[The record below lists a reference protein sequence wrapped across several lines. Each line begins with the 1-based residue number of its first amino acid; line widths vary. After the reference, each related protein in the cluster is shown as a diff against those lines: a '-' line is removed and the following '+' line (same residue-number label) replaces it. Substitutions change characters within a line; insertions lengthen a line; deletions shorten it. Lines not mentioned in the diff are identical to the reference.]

1 MPKTA
6 RYFKDAEF
14 RRCVPSC
21 SIEDMQQH
29 TLNRL
34 DTARHAAGVP
44 FVITSAYRSKE
55 WELAKK
61 RTGDGAHPT
70 GEAVDI
76 KTPDLASRYKILF
89 GLIKAGFNRIGIANG
104 YIHADDCPRKAK
116 EVVWLYK

>member
-29 TLNRL
+29 TLNRF
-34 DTARHAAGVP
+34 DKAREYAGVP
-44 FVITSAYRSKE
+44 FIFTSAFRSRE
-55 WELAKK
+55 WELAKG
-61 RTGDGAHPT
+61 RTGDGAHTT
-70 GEAVDI
+70 GEAGDI
-76 KTPDLASRYKILF
+76 RTPDLYTRYRILY
-89 GLIKAGFNRIGIANG
+89 GLIKAGFTRIGIADT